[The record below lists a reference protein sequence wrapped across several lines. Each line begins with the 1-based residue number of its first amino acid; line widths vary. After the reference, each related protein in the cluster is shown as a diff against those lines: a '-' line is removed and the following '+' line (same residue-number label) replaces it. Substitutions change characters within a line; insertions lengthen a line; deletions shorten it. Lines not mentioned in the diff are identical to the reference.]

1 MSFAINKNAI
11 NRSGRVKGVPN
22 KSTAELKQI
31 FKTLLETNLEQLQ
44 NDFEQLKPSERIKF
58 TLQVAEFL
66 IPKLKATDLNIEAV
80 KEFEPIIIQMGNY
93 GESDN

>member
-44 NDFEQLKPSERIKF
+44 KDFEQLKPSERIKF

-80 KEFEPIIIQMGNY
+80 KEFEPITINMN
-93 GESDN
+93 DWK